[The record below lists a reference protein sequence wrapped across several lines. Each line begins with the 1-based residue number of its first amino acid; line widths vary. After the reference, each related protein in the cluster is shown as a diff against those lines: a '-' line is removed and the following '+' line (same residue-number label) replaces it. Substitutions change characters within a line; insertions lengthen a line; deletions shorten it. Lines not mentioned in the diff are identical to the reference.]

1 MEMDK
6 KMIKELENQFFKI
19 FNNRKQ
25 KNNLKILWKN
35 LQNKE
40 KKDYLNKE
48 NY

>member
-25 KNNLKILWKN
+25 KNNKKMLWKN

-40 KKDYLNKE
+40 KNDYLNKE

>member
-6 KMIKELENQFFKI
+6 RMIKELENQFFKI
-19 FNNRKQ
+19 FNNRNQ
-25 KNNLKILWKN
+25 KNNKKIQWKN
-35 LQNKE
+35 LWNRE

>member
-19 FNNRKQ
+19 FNNRRQ
-25 KNNLKILWKN
+25 KNNKKILWKN

-40 KKDYLNKE
+40 KNDYLNKE